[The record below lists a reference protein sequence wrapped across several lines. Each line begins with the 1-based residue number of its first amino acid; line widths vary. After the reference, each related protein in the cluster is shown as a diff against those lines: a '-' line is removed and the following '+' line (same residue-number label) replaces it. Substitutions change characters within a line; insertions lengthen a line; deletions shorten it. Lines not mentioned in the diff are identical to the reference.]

1 LNNTVITRC
10 FTVYQLADILINQ
23 LPKVIQQYNA
33 KMVVVTDLLDMFM
46 HDPQIEANEARHLIN
61 EIVNSITKARTLEDV
76 LVIVS
81 LPCGVGSTY
90 HRNDDK
96 PFMSHNKTILPRFDK
111 CIEITNDHENRN
123 KMIGIKI
130 RSKNRKMC
138 KNTANDF
145 HGCKLLSINKG
156 DLLTVSAP
164 MK

>member
-1 LNNTVITRC
+1 MNNTIITRC
-10 FTVYQLADILINQ
+10 FTVYQLADIVINQ
-23 LPKVIQQYNA
+23 LPEVIQQYNA
-33 KMVVVTDLLDMFM
+33 KMVVISDLLDMFVR
-46 HDPQIEANEARHLIN
+46 DPQIEANEARHLIN
-61 EIVNSITKARTLEDV
+61 EIVNSVTKTRTLEDV

-81 LPCGVGSTY
+81 FVGSACN
-90 HRNDDK
+90 RNNDK

-111 CIEITNDHENRN
+111 CIEITNDHEDRN

-138 KNTANDF
+138 KNTTNDF

-156 DLLTVSAP
+156 DLLTVTVP